1 MKNLPAGR
9 GKEAGVVGMGRSGA
23 AALRLLSASG
33 YKVTGFD
40 SSLQAVKPDNMT
52 RLVTGDPRPED
63 FQPLSLIVLS
73 PGVPPSSEIHRLAV
87 GSGVP
92 VIPEIELGWAFSEG
106 DSIAVTGSNGKTT
119 TVEWIGHVLKES
131 PGYREAVVA
140 GNMGY
145 AMCDAVLDNPGCPV
159 FSLELSSYQLET
171 IQDFRPVSAAVLNLT
186 PDHLARHGTMEN
198 YGEAKARIFMNQL
211 KGDTG
216 VLNRDDPLL
225 VRMKESVKG
234 TLLWFSLQEEVSRGA
249 FLRSDGKIVYRDGM
263 TETPVLDSS
272 ELGVPGRHNIAN
284 ALAVI
289 CLTLSYGVPV
299 ESLRRSLRNFRGVPH
314 RLEPLGCRRSLY
326 WVNDSKSTN
335 VDSLKVALESFNEK
349 VILLAG
355 GQGKDSDYSVLNAL
369 IGRKVKAAVLFGAA
383 ASALEQ
389 QWKGAAE
396 ILLEDNLEDAVKAA
410 IRLASHGDTV
420 LLSPGCAS
428 FDQYM
433 NFEERGEHFRQ
444 IVGGLE

>member
-1 MKNLPAGR
+1 
-9 GKEAGVVGMGRSGA
+9 MGRSGA

-63 FQPLSLIVLS
+63 FQRLSLIVLS
-73 PGVPPSSEIHRLAV
+73 PGVPPSSEIYRLAV

-119 TVEWIGHVLKES
+119 TVEWIGHALKES

-211 KGDTG
+211 KGDTA

-225 VRMKESVKG
+225 VRMKERVKG

-263 TETPVLDSS
+263 TETQVLDSS
-272 ELGVPGRHNIAN
+272 ELGIPGRHNIAN